1 MREGERLDATTR
13 SYFTFLS
20 ANSYVRYDN
29 DASDHW
35 RTLLPAG
42 YDDASVHVA
51 AVHDDDHHVHIPSHN
66 AHHHV
71 DADDST
77 DDEEGGRQ
85 EGLEY

>member
-1 MREGERLDATTR
+1 VRGLTPPRALILLFCLPTAGD
-13 SYFTFLS
+13 
-20 ANSYVRYDN
+20 VRYHN

-71 DADDST
+71 DADAST